1 MGMNKNNALSLTHA
15 LSLQQHPQ
23 LLTDSRAANFSEGAV
38 FFAISGKSHD
48 GHQYLNDL
56 YSKGI
61 RQFVVENESK
71 VDLNFLAEA
80 NIFLVENSVTCL
92 QDIASFHRNQFS
104 IPVIGITGSNGKT
117 IVKEWLYQLLAPDFS
132 IVKSPKS
139 YNSQIGVPLS
149 VWQMGVEH
157 NLAIFEAGI
166 STTNEMSNLQ
176 RVIKPTIGIFTNIG
190 PAHSEGFQSME
201 AKIQEKAKLFVD
213 AEKIIYCKKHESI
226 ASFLTSNFSEEK
238 LIGWDLLLLTDSC
251 WLIVGDTK
259 YEIRLPFKD
268 SASVENL
275 MHCIVAMLQFGISV
289 STIQNRIGSLVNI
302 PMRLE
307 LKAGKNNNY
316 LIDDT
321 YNNDPEGLKIALQ
334 FMQQQDMKRNKVLI
348 LSEMHEIGLEPSVLY
363 RQIST
368 LVSKKNISIFI
379 GIGKEIAKHKLL
391 FPINSLFYDDVD
403 ELIEFLP
410 NLEIKDSLLLI
421 KGARVFQF
429 ERIVQFL
436 AQKIHRTVLE
446 INLNALANNLKVF
459 RQIVKPETKIMVMVK
474 AFAYGSGTHEIA
486 HLLQYHKVDYLA
498 VAYTDEGVQ
507 LREHNITLPIM
518 VMNPSVDEFETLAKY
533 NLEPEIYSFSIL
545 KSLVVSRQSSVNG
558 RHSQTTNYELRTTK
572 IHLAIDTGMHR
583 LGFEEDN
590 IDELCE
596 VLSTNN
602 IQVASV
608 FSHLVGADG
617 AEFDDFS
624 EKQALLFD
632 KIAHQIED
640 VLGYTFLKHLLNSAG
655 ITRHTRFQYDMVRL
669 GIGLYGIEA
678 DGHPANFHLQ
688 NVSTLKTIISQIRSV
703 ESGESVGYSRKGF
716 VQKDSK
722 IATLA
727 IGYADGY
734 SRVFGNGNGKV
745 WIKGKLA
752 PIIGNVCMDMCM
764 VDITGVEAEEGDEVT
779 VFGENLSVE
788 QVAKWANTI
797 SYEILTSVSERV
809 KRVYYLD

>member
-1 MGMNKNNALSLTHA
+1 
-15 LSLQQHPQ
+15 
-23 LLTDSRAANFSEGAV
+23 
-38 FFAISGKSHD
+38 
-48 GHQYLNDL
+48 
-56 YSKGI
+56 
-61 RQFVVENESK
+61 
-71 VDLNFLAEA
+71 
-80 NIFLVENSVTCL
+80 
-92 QDIASFHRNQFS
+92 
-104 IPVIGITGSNGKT
+104 
-117 IVKEWLYQLLAPDFS
+117 
-132 IVKSPKS
+132 
-139 YNSQIGVPLS
+139 
-149 VWQMGVEH
+149 
-157 NLAIFEAGI
+157 
-166 STTNEMSNLQ
+166 MSNLQ
-176 RVIKPTIGIFTNIG
+176 QVIKPTIGIFTNIG
-190 PAHSEGFQSME
+190 PAHSEGFESLE
-201 AKIQEKAKLFVD
+201 DKIKEKAQLFVQS
-213 AEKIIYCKKHESI
+213 EKIVYCKNHEAI
-226 ASFLTSNFSEEK
+226 ASFLESNFTKEK
-238 LIGWDLLLLTDSC
+238 LISWNVQLLGDSC
-251 WLIVGDTK
+251 GLIVGDTQ
-259 YEIRLPFKD
+259 YPIRLPFKD
-268 SASVENL
+268 NASIENL
-275 MHCIVAMLQFGISV
+275 MHCVVAMLQMGVSI
-289 STIQNRIGSLVNI
+289 STIQNHIGSLANV

-348 LSEMHEIGLEPSVLY
+348 LSEMHEIGLEPSILY
-363 RQIST
+363 KQISA
-368 LVSKKNISIFI
+368 LVADKNITTFV
-379 GIGKEIAKHKLL
+379 GIGKEITKHKQL
-391 FPINSLFYDDVD
+391 FPTNALFYDDVD
-403 ELIEFLP
+403 KLIEALP

-459 RQIVKPETKIMVMVK
+459 RQMVKPETKIMVMVK

-533 NLEPEIYSFSIL
+533 NLEPEIYSLSIL
-545 KSLVVSRQSSVNG
+545 KSLVASRQSSVNG
-558 RHSQTTNYELRTTK
+558 RQLQTTK

-583 LGFEEDN
+583 LGFEEGQ
-590 IDELCE
+590 ITELCS
-596 VLSTNN
+596 VLKAND

-617 AEFDDFS
+617 SEFDDFS
-624 EKQALLFD
+624 EKQAFLFD
-632 KIAHQIED
+632 KVANKIED
-640 VLGYTFLKHLLNSAG
+640 ELGYKFLKHLLNSAG

-678 DGHPANFHLQ
+678 EGHPGNSHLQ

-703 ESGESVGYSRKGF
+703 ESGESVGYSRKSF

-764 VDITGVEAEEGDEVT
+764 ADITGIEAEEGDEAI
-779 VFGENLSVE
+779 VFGENLHVKH
-788 QVAKWANTI
+788 VAKWANTI
-797 SYEILTSVSERV
+797 SYEILTNVSERV

>member
-1 MGMNKNNALSLTHA
+1 MPLLFSQLENISKGKFISICSELPVL
-15 LSLQQHPQ
+15 Q

-38 FFAISGKSHD
+38 FFAISGRSHD

-71 VDLNFLAEA
+71 VDLKFLAEA
-80 NIFLVENSVTCL
+80 NVFLVENSVTCL

-149 VWQMGVEH
+149 VWQMGAEH

-176 RVIKPTIGIFTNIG
+176 RVIKPAIGIFTNIG
-190 PAHSEGFQSME
+190 PAHSEGFQNME
-201 AKIQEKAKLFVD
+201 AKIEEKAKLFAD
-213 AEKIIYCKKHESI
+213 AEKIIYCIKHESI
-226 ASFLTSNFSEEK
+226 DSFLVSNFSEEK
-238 LIGWDLLLLTDSC
+238 LIGWDLQLLTDSC
-251 WLIVGDTK
+251 WLTVGDTK

-268 SASVENL
+268 SASIENL
-275 MHCIVAMLQFGISV
+275 IHCVVAMLQLGISI
-289 STIQNRIGSLVNI
+289 STIQNRIGSLVNV

-348 LSEMHEIGLEPSVLY
+348 LSEMHEIGLESSVLY

-368 LVSKKNISIFI
+368 LVSEKNISTFI
-379 GIGKEIAKHKLL
+379 GIGKEIAKHKQL
-391 FPINSLFYDDVD
+391 FPTNALFYEDV
-403 ELIEFLP
+403 EGLLKALP
-410 NLEIKDSLLLI
+410 NLEIKDSLLLL

-459 RQIVKPETKIMVMVK
+459 RQMVKPETKIMVMVK

-533 NLEPEIYSFSIL
+533 DLEPEIYSLSIL
-545 KSLVVSRQSSVNG
+545 KSLVGSRQFQN
-558 RHSQTTNYELRTTK
+558 TK

-583 LGFEEDN
+583 LGFEEDQ
-590 IDELCE
+590 IEELCSI
-596 VLSTNN
+596 LKTHN

-632 KIAHQIED
+632 KIAHQIENE
-640 VLGYTFLKHLLNSAG
+640 LGYTFLKHLLNSAG

-678 DGHPANFHLQ
+678 EGHPANFHLQ

-703 ESGESVGYSRKGF
+703 ESGESVGYSRKSF

-734 SRVFGNGNGKV
+734 SRIFGNGIGKV

-752 PIIGNVCMDMCM
+752 PVIGNVCMDMCM
-764 VDITGVEAEEGDEVT
+764 VDITGIEAEEGDEVT
-779 VFGENLSVE
+779 VFGENLSVQ

>member
-1 MGMNKNNALSLTHA
+1 MPLLFSQLETISKGRFISICSELPVL
-15 LSLQQHPQ
+15 Q
-23 LLTDSRAANFSEGAV
+23 LLTDSRAANFSEGVV

-48 GHQYLNDL
+48 GHQYLNEL

-71 VDLNFLAEA
+71 VDLTFLAEA
-80 NIFLVENSVTCL
+80 TIFLVENSVTCL

-104 IPVIGITGSNGKT
+104 ISVIGITGSNGKT
-117 IVKEWLYQLLAPDFS
+117 IVKEWLFQLLAPDFS

-149 VWQMGVEH
+149 VWQMGAAH

-166 STTNEMSNLQ
+166 SVIDEMANLE

-190 PAHSEGFQSME
+190 PAHSEGFHSME
-201 AKIQEKAKLFVD
+201 AKIEEKAKLFVD
-213 AEKIIYCKKHESI
+213 TEKIIYCIKHESI
-226 ASFLTSNFSEEK
+226 ASFLISNFPKEK
-238 LIGWDLLLLTDSC
+238 LIGWNLQLTGDSC
-251 WLIVGDTK
+251 WLIVGDTQ
-259 YEIRLPFKD
+259 YAIQLPFKD
-268 SASVENL
+268 SASIENL
-275 MHCIVAMLQFGISV
+275 IHCVVVMLELGTSISI
-289 STIQNRIGSLVNI
+289 IQNRIGSLANV

-348 LSEMHEIGLEPSVLY
+348 LSEMHEIGSESSVLY
-363 RQIST
+363 KQIST
-368 LVSKKNISIFI
+368 LVSDKNISTFI
-379 GIGKEIAKHKLL
+379 GIGKEIAKYKQL
-391 FPINSLFYDDVD
+391 FPTNALFYDDVD
-403 ELIEFLP
+403 ELIELLP
-410 NLEIKDSLLLI
+410 NLGIKDSLLLI

-459 RQIVKPETKIMVMVK
+459 RQMVKPETKIMVMVK

-507 LREHNITLPIM
+507 LRENNITLPIM

-533 NLEPEIYSFSIL
+533 DLEPEIYSISIL
-545 KSLVVSRQSSVNG
+545 QALVVSRQSSVNV
-558 RHSQTTNYELRTTK
+558 QNTK
-572 IHLAIDTGMHR
+572 VHLAIDTGMHR
-583 LGFEEDN
+583 LGFEEN
-590 IDELCE
+590 QISELCFI
-596 VLSTNN
+596 LKIHD

-632 KIAHQIED
+632 KIAHQIENE
-640 VLGYTFLKHLLNSAG
+640 LGYTFLKHLLNSAG
-655 ITRHTRFQYDMVRL
+655 ITRHTKFQYDMVRL

-678 DGHPANFHLQ
+678 EGHPTNSHLQ
-688 NVSTLKTIISQIRSV
+688 NVSTLKTIISQIRHV
-703 ESGESVGYSRKGF
+703 ESGESVGYSRKSF

-734 SRVFGNGNGKV
+734 SRVFGNGIGKV
-745 WIKGKLA
+745 WIKGKIA

-764 VDITGVEAEEGDEVT
+764 VDITGIEAEEGDEAI
-779 VFGENLSVE
+779 VFGEYLSVE
-788 QVAKWANTI
+788 QVAKWGNTI

>member
-1 MGMNKNNALSLTHA
+1 MPLLFSQLETISKGKILSFYFEF
-15 LSLQQHPQ
+15 PVFQ
-23 LLTDSRAANFSEGAV
+23 LLTDSRAANFSEGTV

-48 GHQYLNDL
+48 GHQYLNEL
-56 YSKGI
+56 YKNGI
-61 RQFVVENESK
+61 RQFVVEDKSK
-71 VDLNFLAEA
+71 VDLKFLFEA
-80 NIFLVENSVTCL
+80 NVFLVENSIKCL
-92 QDIASFHRNQFS
+92 QDIATFHRKRFLF
-104 IPVIGITGSNGKT
+104 PVIGITGSNGKT
-117 IVKEWLYQLLAPDFS
+117 IVKEWLYQLLSPDFS

-149 VWQMGVEH
+149 VWQMEAEY

-166 STTNEMSNLQ
+166 STSGEMSNLEHI
-176 RVIKPTIGIFTNIG
+176 IKPTIGIFTNVG
-190 PAHSEGFQSME
+190 PAHSEGFDSFE
-201 AKIQEKAKLFVD
+201 AKIKEKAILFSHSK
-213 AEKIIYCKKHESI
+213 KIIYCKNHSI
-226 ASFLTSNFSEEK
+226 IDSFLLSNFPKEK
-238 LIGWDLLLLTDSC
+238 LIAWDCQLSVGNCLLTIQES
-251 WLIVGDTK
+251 K
-259 YEIRLPFKD
+259 YELQLPFKD
-268 SASVENL
+268 SASIENL
-275 MHCIVAMLQFGISV
+275 IHCVVLMLQFGISI
-289 STIQNRIGSLVNI
+289 STIQSRIRNLVNI

-334 FMQQQDMKRNKVLI
+334 FMQQQDMKCNKVLV
-348 LSEMHEIGLEPSVLY
+348 LSEMHQIGLESSVLY
-363 RQIST
+363 KQISA
-368 LVSKKNISIFI
+368 LVFEKNIGIFI
-379 GIGKEIAKHKLL
+379 GIGKEITKHSRL
-391 FPINSLFYDDVD
+391 FPANALFYEDVESLLE
-403 ELIEFLP
+403 ELPDLA
-410 NLEIKDSLLLI
+410 IKDSLVLI

-459 RQIVKPETKIMVMVK
+459 RQMVKPETKIMVMVK

-507 LREHNITLPIM
+507 LRENNIILPIM
-518 VMNPSVDEFETLAKY
+518 VMNPSVDEFETLAKN

-545 KSLVVSRQSSVNG
+545 QSFIDYCQTSVLN
-558 RHSQTTNYELRTTK
+558 HQIHTTK
-572 IHLAIDTGMHR
+572 VHLAIDTGMHR
-583 LGFEEDN
+583 LGFEEGQ
-590 IDELCE
+590 IAELCE
-596 VLSTNN
+596 ILKVHK
-602 IQVASV
+602 IKVASV

-632 KIAHQIED
+632 KIAKKIENE
-640 VLGYTFLKHLLNSAG
+640 LGYKFLKHLLNSAG
-655 ITRHTRFQYDMVRL
+655 ITRHTQYQYDMVRL

-678 DGHPANFHLQ
+678 EGHPSNFHLQ
-688 NVSTLKTIISQIRSV
+688 NVSTLKTIISQIRNV
-703 ESGESVGYSRKGF
+703 EKGESVGYSRKSF
-716 VQKDSK
+716 VQKNSK

-764 VDITGVEAEEGDEVT
+764 ADITGIEAEEGDEVI
-779 VFGENLSVE
+779 VFGENLPVE
-788 QVAKWANTI
+788 KVALIANTI

-809 KRVYYLD
+809 KRVYFLD

>member
-1 MGMNKNNALSLTHA
+1 MPLLFSQLDTISKGKFISFYSELPVL
-15 LSLQQHPQ
+15 Q
-23 LLTDSRAANFSEGAV
+23 LLTDSRAANFSEGAL

-48 GHQYLNDL
+48 GHQYLNYL

-61 RQFVVENESK
+61 RQFVVEDESK
-71 VDLNFLAEA
+71 VDLKFLAEA
-80 NIFLVENSVTCL
+80 NVFLVENSVKCL
-92 QDIASFHRNQFS
+92 QDISSFHRKHFL

-149 VWQMGVEH
+149 VWQMGTEH

-166 STTNEMSNLQ
+166 STTNEMSSLQ
-176 RVIKPTIGIFTNIG
+176 RVIEPTIGIFTNIG
-190 PAHSEGFQSME
+190 PAHSEGFENIE
-201 AKIQEKAKLFVD
+201 AKIREKAQLF
-213 AEKIIYCKKHESI
+213 AHSGKIVYCIKHESI
-226 ASFLTSNFSEEK
+226 TSFLASNFPKEK
-238 LIGWDLLLLTDSC
+238 LIAWDIQLSVDNCQLT
-251 WLIVGDTK
+251 IHDTK

-275 MHCIVAMLQFGISV
+275 MHCVVVMLQLGISI
-289 STIQNRIGSLVNI
+289 STIQNRIGSLVNV

-348 LSEMHEIGLEPSVLY
+348 LSEMHEIGLESSVLY
-363 RQIST
+363 KQISA
-368 LVSKKNISIFI
+368 LVTEKNITTFI
-379 GIGKEIAKHKLL
+379 GIGKEIAKHKQL
-391 FPINSLFYDDVD
+391 FSTNALFYDDV
-403 ELIEFLP
+403 ETLLEVLP
-410 NLEIKDSLLLI
+410 ILDIKDSLLLI

-459 RQIVKPETKIMVMVK
+459 RQMVKPETKMMVMVK

-507 LREHNITLPIM
+507 LRENNITLPIM

-545 KSLVVSRQSSVNG
+545 NAFVQSLVVSRQP
-558 RHSQTTNYELRTTK
+558 QTTK
-572 IHLAIDTGMHR
+572 VHLAIDTGMHR
-583 LGFEEDN
+583 LGFEEDQ
-590 IDELCE
+590 IDELCSI
-596 VLSTNN
+596 LKIHD

-624 EKQALLFD
+624 EKQAFLFD
-632 KIAHQIED
+632 KIANKIENGM
-640 VLGYTFLKHLLNSAG
+640 GYKFLKHLLNSAG
-655 ITRHTRFQYDMVRL
+655 ITRHTQFQYDMVRL

-678 DGHPANFHLQ
+678 EGHPTNFHLQ
-688 NVSTLKTIISQIRSV
+688 NVSTLKTIISQIRNV
-703 ESGESVGYSRKGF
+703 EKGESVGYSRKSF
-716 VQKDSK
+716 VEKNSK

-764 VDITGVEAEEGDEVT
+764 ADITAIEAEEGDEAI

-788 QVAKWANTI
+788 QVAKWGNTI
-797 SYEILTSVSERV
+797 SYEILTNVSERV